1 MLYDLSKA
9 VDVERIRTKL
19 EYDTRHGNLVS
30 YERKVIRTKRQNSY
44 LHLLLGAV
52 AVETGNPLEYV
63 KQEYFKALVNPALF
77 VRQKEDTFLHQQRN
91 VLRSSRDL
99 TTEEMNLAIDRFKRW
114 AAENGI
120 YLPEPGDEERLR
132 EIALEMARQERYL

>member
-44 LHLLLGAV
+44 MHLLLGAV

-77 VRQKEDTFLHQQRN
+77 VRQKEDAFLHQQRN

>member
-9 VDVERIRTKL
+9 VDVERIRVKL
-19 EYDTRHGNLVS
+19 EYDITHKRLVS
-30 YERKVIRTKRQNSY
+30 YERKEIRTKRQNSY

-52 AVETGNPLEYV
+52 AVETGNTLDYV
-63 KQEYFKALVNPALF
+63 KRQYFKELVNPALF
-77 VRQKEDTFLHQQRN
+77 VRQIEDTFLNQQRN
-91 VLRSSRDL
+91 ILRSSRDL
-99 TTEEMNLAIDRFKRW
+99 STEEMSMAIDRFKKW

-120 YLPEPGDEERLR
+120 YLPEPGDEDRLR

>member
-77 VRQKEDTFLHQQRN
+77 VRQKEDAFLHQQRN

>member
-9 VDVERIRTKL
+9 VDVDRIRVKL
-19 EYDTRHGNLVS
+19 EYDIAHKRLVS
-30 YERKVIRTKRQNSY
+30 YERKEIRTKRQNSY
-44 LHLLLGAV
+44 LHLILGAV
-52 AVETGNPLEYV
+52 AVETGNTLDYV

-77 VRQKEDTFLHQQRN
+77 VRQIEDTFLHQQRN
-91 VLRSSRDL
+91 MLRSSRDL
-99 TTEEMNLAIDRFKRW
+99 STEEMSMAIDRFKKW

-120 YLPEPGDEERLR
+120 YLPEPGDEDRLR